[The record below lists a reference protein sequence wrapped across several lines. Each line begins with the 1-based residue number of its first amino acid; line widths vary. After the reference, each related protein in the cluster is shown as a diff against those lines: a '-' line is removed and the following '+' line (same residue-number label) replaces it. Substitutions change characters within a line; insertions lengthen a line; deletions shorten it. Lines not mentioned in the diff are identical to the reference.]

1 VISAPVKKSDHQLR
15 TLDQE
20 SPNPFPV
27 RIHAPAPRPGI
38 YHGMMLDC
46 IGVDADGL
54 YLVPLP
60 SICDRPAY
68 LGRFPEHHIIRLD
81 EAEARGDY
89 EDF

>member
-1 VISAPVKKSDHQLR
+1 
-15 TLDQE
+15 
-20 SPNPFPV
+20 
-27 RIHAPAPRPGI
+27 
-38 YHGMMLDC
+38 MMLDC